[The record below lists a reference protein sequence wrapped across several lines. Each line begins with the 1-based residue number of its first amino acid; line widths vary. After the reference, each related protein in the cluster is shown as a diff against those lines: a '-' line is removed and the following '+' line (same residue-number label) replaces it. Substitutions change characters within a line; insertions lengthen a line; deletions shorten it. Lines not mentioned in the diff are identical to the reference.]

1 MSKSS
6 KAIPNRRERVLPD
19 DAFITSKTDT
29 RGKILYGNPIF
40 IDLSGYSEDELLG
53 APHNIIRHPDM
64 PRGVFKALWDT
75 ISAGK
80 EFLGYVKNMSADG
93 GFYWVYATVTPDF
106 DAAGRITGYYSV
118 RRKPR
123 REAINLIEPIYRAML
138 AAETRASG
146 SQAPAEGLAVLQRLI
161 QESGKNDYTAFVL
174 DL

>member
-1 MSKSS
+1 MPKRNPP
-6 KAIPNRRERVLPD
+6 IPTQRERVLPD

-40 IDLSGYSEDELLG
+40 IDLSGYREDELLG

-64 PRGVFKALWDT
+64 PRSVFKALWDT

-106 DAAGRITGYYSV
+106 DDAGRITSYYSV

-123 REAINLIEPIYRAML
+123 REAISAIEPIYRLMRE
-138 AAETRASG
+138 AEARVSG
-146 SQAPAEGLAVLQRLI
+146 SQAPAEGLSVLQRLI
-161 QESGKNDYTAFVL
+161 LENKKNDYTAFVL